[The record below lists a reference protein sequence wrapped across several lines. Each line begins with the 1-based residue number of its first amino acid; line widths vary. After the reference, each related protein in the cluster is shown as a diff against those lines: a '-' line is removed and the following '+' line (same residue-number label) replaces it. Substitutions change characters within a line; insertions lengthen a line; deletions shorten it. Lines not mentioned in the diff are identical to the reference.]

1 MNENPYKILEL
12 NKNASKEE
20 IKKKYRVLSLKYH
33 PDRPEGNEEK
43 FKEIN
48 KAYSILSDVGE
59 RSKYDNKQPV
69 FKGNNDM
76 DFFNQIFGI
85 NRFNNFKGVNSFKQ
99 RHVLNIDKSY
109 EITFQESWSGII
121 KQLIIERFSLIDNMK
136 VVETEQLYIRIPPGI
151 RNGNVII
158 LKGKGNSIHNRLFG
172 DVMVN
177 IVVKNNTEFIR
188 DELDLILKKKIT
200 FKESLVG
207 FKFDIKHISGKKY
220 CINNFDGKVIK
231 DGYMKIVPK
240 LGFFTEAR
248 GVKTE
253 GNLLVVF
260 SVEYPDKLEKEV
272 RDKLAEA
279 LP

>member
-1 MNENPYKILEL
+1 MSKNPYKILGL
-12 NKNASKEE
+12 NEKSSEAE
-20 IKKKYRVLSLKYH
+20 IKKKYRALSLKYH

-48 KAYSILSDVGE
+48 EAYSILSDVSE
-59 RSKYDNKQPV
+59 KKKYDNYKQPQP
-69 FKGNNDM
+69 FRDM
-76 DFFNQIFGI
+76 DFFNHMFGVNR
-85 NRFNNFKGVNSFKQ
+85 NRFGASNIPFREINN
-99 RHVLNIDKSY
+99 LNIDKSY
-109 EITFQESWSGII
+109 QISFQESWKGVI
-121 KQLIIERFSLIDNMK
+121 KQIVIERFSIINNMK
-136 VVETEQLYIRIPPGI
+136 VVEKEQLYIRIPPGI
-151 RNGNVII
+151 KNGNTII
-158 LKGKGNSIHNRLFG
+158 LKGKGNKIHNRMFG

-177 IVVKNNTEFIR
+177 IVVKNTTEFIR

-240 LGFFTEAR
+240 LGFFTDVR
-248 GVKTE
+248 GMKTE

-260 SVEYPDKLEKEV
+260 SVDYPDKLEKEV
-272 RDKLAEA
+272 RDKLAEV

>member
-1 MNENPYKILEL
+1 MNENPYKILDL
-12 NKNASKEE
+12 NKNASKAE
-20 IKKKYRVLSLKYH
+20 IKKKYRALSLKYH
-33 PDRPEGNEEK
+33 PDRPEGDEEK

-48 KAYSILSDVGE
+48 KAYSILSDTVEKG
-59 RSKYDNKQPV
+59 KYDNKQPQG
-69 FKGNNDM
+69 FNDM
-76 DFFNQIFGI
+76 NFFNEMFGV
-85 NRFNNFKGVNSFKQ
+85 NRFKGVNTFRQ
-99 RHVLNIDKSY
+99 RHMLNIDKSY
-109 EITFQESWSGII
+109 EISFQESWSGVI
-121 KQLIIERFSLIDNMK
+121 KQIIIERFSLINGMK
-136 VVETEQLYIRIPPGI
+136 VIETEQLYIRIPPGLI
-151 RNGNVII
+151 SGNIII
-158 LKGKGNSIHNRLFG
+158 LKGKGNSINNIITG
-172 DVMVN
+172 DVLVN
-177 IVVKNNTEFIR
+177 IVVKNTTEFIR

-231 DGYMKIVPK
+231 DGYMKVVSK

-248 GVKTE
+248 GMKTE

-272 RDKLAEA
+272 RDKLAEV

>member
-1 MNENPYKILEL
+1 MNENPYKILDL
-12 NKNASKEE
+12 NKNASKAE
-20 IKKKYRVLSLKYH
+20 IKKKYRALSLKYH
-33 PDRPEGNEEK
+33 PDRPEGDEEK

-48 KAYSILSDVGE
+48 KAYIILSDTVE
-59 RSKYDNKQPV
+59 KEKYDNKQPQGFNDMNFFNEMFGV
-69 FKGNNDM
+69 NRFKGASTM
-76 DFFNQIFGI
+76 PF
-85 NRFNNFKGVNSFKQ
+85 RQ
-99 RHVLNIDKSY
+99 RHMLNIDKSY
-109 EITFQESWSGII
+109 EISFQESWSGVI
-121 KQLIIERFSLIDNMK
+121 KQIIIERFSLINGMK
-136 VVETEQLYIRIPPGI
+136 VIETEQLYIRIPPGL

-158 LKGKGNSIHNRLFG
+158 LKGKGNSIHNRIFG

-177 IVVKNNTEFIR
+177 IVVKNTTEFIR

-231 DGYMKIVPK
+231 DGYMKVVPR
-240 LGFFTEAR
+240 LGFFTESQGR
-248 GVKTE
+248 KTE

-260 SVEYPDKLEKEV
+260 SVDYPDKLEKEI
-272 RDKLAEA
+272 RDKLAEV

>member
-1 MNENPYKILEL
+1 MSENPYKILEL

-20 IKKKYRVLSLKYH
+20 IKKKYRTLSLKYH
-33 PDRPEGNEEK
+33 PDRPEGN
-43 FKEIN
+43 KEIFQKIN
-48 KAYSILSDVGE
+48 EAYAILSDVSE
-59 RSKYDNKQPV
+59 KKKYDNTRENG
-69 FKGNNDM
+69 FRDM
-76 DFFNQIFGI
+76 NFFNEIFGVNRRGASTMPFRQI
-85 NRFNNFKGVNSFKQ
+85 NS
-99 RHVLNIDKSY
+99 LNIDKSY
-109 EITFQESWSGII
+109 EISFQESWSGVI
-121 KQLIIERFSLIDNMK
+121 KQIVIERFRLINNIK

-158 LKGKGNSIHNRLFG
+158 LKGKGNAIHNRIFG

-177 IVVKNNTEFIR
+177 IVVKNTTEFIR

-231 DGYMKIVPK
+231 NGYMKIVPE
-240 LGFFTEAR
+240 LGFFKEDRT
-248 GVKTE
+248 GKLQ

-260 SVEYPDKLEKEV
+260 NVEYPDKLDKEV
-272 RDKLAEA
+272 RDKLAEV

>member
-1 MNENPYKILEL
+1 MNENPYKILDL
-12 NKNASKEE
+12 NKNASKAE
-20 IKKKYRVLSLKYH
+20 IKKKYRALSLKYH

-48 KAYSILSDVGE
+48 EAYSILSDTVE
-59 RSKYDNKQPV
+59 KRKYDNKQP
-69 FKGNNDM
+69 KGFNDM
-76 DFFNQIFGI
+76 NFFNEMF
-85 NRFNNFKGVNSFKQ
+85 GVNKFNKGASTIPFRQ
-99 RHVLNIDKSY
+99 RHMLNIDKSY
-109 EITFQESWSGII
+109 EITFQESWSGVI
-121 KQLIIERFSLIDNMK
+121 KQIVIERFSLINGMK
-136 VVETEQLYIRIPPGI
+136 VIETEQLYIRIPPGVI
-151 RNGNVII
+151 NGNTVI
-158 LKGKGNSIHNRLFG
+158 LKGKGNILNNIIFG

-177 IVVKNNTEFIR
+177 IVVKNTTEFIR

-231 DGYMKIVPK
+231 DGYMKVVPR
-240 LGFFTEAR
+240 LGFFRESQGR
-248 GVKTE
+248 KTE

-260 SVEYPDKLEKEV
+260 SVDYPDKLEKEV
-272 RDKLAEA
+272 RDKLAEV